1 MPSSELVVAE
11 DRATR
16 LCLSLGATAGALVA
30 LAALLVPH
38 SAGITEFDEDVMASM
53 SAFRQPV
60 LTSVAQIIT
69 GLGSL
74 WPVTLFSIV
83 VALVVGYRTQR
94 LLEPAVMLAAVE
106 VSTNL
111 VGLIKMATG
120 RARPPLEGMLGAPV
134 FDYSFPS
141 DHTASGTVVYVLG
154 ALMLTVTESWNS
166 RGRLLVP
173 VGCVIGGLI
182 GLSRVYLGY
191 HWFSDVIGGWLL
203 AAFVITIGMA
213 FITATQ
219 RSDLD
224 PRLHDAVPPPDALSR
239 ITSLVVGYKP
249 ARTLGAP
256 PTGHRVRQLA
266 QPGPATSPGLPPR
279 ARRSTPSNTAR
290 PSAS

>member
-1 MPSSELVVAE
+1 VSEVPSSELVVAE

-16 LCLSLGATAGALVA
+16 LCLSFGATTGALVA

-38 SAGITEFDEDVMASM
+38 SAGITEFDEDVIASM
-53 SAFRQPV
+53 SGLRQPV
-60 LTSVAQIIT
+60 LTSVAQIVT

-83 VALVVGYRTQR
+83 VALVVGYRTRR

-154 ALMLTVTESWNS
+154 ALMLTVTEPWNS
-166 RGRLLVP
+166 RERLLVP

-203 AAFVITIGMA
+203 AAFVITMGMV
-213 FITATQ
+213 FITANQ
-219 RSDLD
+219 RPGSDLVV
-224 PRLHDAVPPPDALSR
+224 PDAVAPHDTLSL
-239 ITSLVVGYKP
+239 ITRLVVGNQS
-249 ARTLGAP
+249 A
-256 PTGHRVRQLA
+256 
-266 QPGPATSPGLPPR
+266 ATR
-279 ARRSTPSNTAR
+279 AE
-290 PSAS
+290 